1 MSSKLEN
8 SYVNAPLSLL
18 LDKSVNQMTAEEAR
32 EFVKHLRQVRKSPP
46 VLNRQLDNE
55 LPEEL
60 RKQTKPRKSTG
71 VQKKREQELLD
82 EYL

>member
-1 MSSKLEN
+1 MSSKLET
-8 SYVNAPLSLL
+8 SYANAPLNLL
-18 LDKSVNQMTAEEAR
+18 LDKPVDQMTAEEAR

-55 LPEEL
+55 LPEEM
-60 RKQTKPRKSTG
+60 RKQTKPRKAKG
-71 VQKKREQELLD
+71 AQKKREQELLD